1 MAVFDRIRKAIFRR
15 RTAYRH
21 TFMPG
26 GNMTVAT
33 SDVLTDLRRFCRG
46 TATPAVVS
54 PITQTIDP
62 VGTGIAIGRQEVWH
76 RICQHLHV
84 SDSDLYRLVDREED
98 GTE

>member
-1 MAVFDRIRKAIFRR
+1 MLLSQVRKYILRR

-26 GNMTVAT
+26 GAMTVAT
-33 SDVLTDLRRFCRG
+33 ADVLTDLRRFCRG

-54 PITQTIDP
+54 PITQTVDP
-62 VGTGIAIGRQEVWH
+62 IATGIAIGRQEVFH

-84 SDSDLYRLVDREED
+84 SDADLYRLVESED
-98 GTE
+98 GTEG